1 MTQEGTKEKMLYQ
14 VWKGNN
20 RFLFGGRLIIGSD
33 VKGLFL
39 SILLIVGPATAF
51 CVQVNSI
58 IAHKIEEHQDA
69 GYWYLVLIIGVVLT
83 VMALIFLFLTSST
96 EPGVIPRRSKPTGFD
111 EDPDISTPFTEG
123 HDKTSNKNLPKWKN
137 VIVNG
142 HTIMVKYCDTC
153 LLYRPP
159 RASHCSICNN
169 CVQKYDHH
177 CEWLGQCIGLRNF
190 RFFYFFISTLTI
202 LSVYIFIISW
212 IKLRQHG
219 GGLGKAIQQDIVSDV
234 LIVYCSIA
242 GLCVGC
248 LTTFHFSMIC
258 INQTT
263 HENLRRQRG
272 KEDNPYNKGILHNF
286 KEVFFHNIPP
296 SLVDFRSIV
305 HEKENALSMKTNPPN
320 PKGSINISN
329 EKIE

>member
-1 MTQEGTKEKMLYQ
+1 
-14 VWKGNN
+14 
-20 RFLFGGRLIIGSD
+20 
-33 VKGLFL
+33 
-39 SILLIVGPATAF
+39 
-51 CVQVNSI
+51 
-58 IAHKIEEHQDA
+58 
-69 GYWYLVLIIGVVLT
+69 
-83 VMALIFLFLTSST
+83 MALIFLFLTSST

-177 CEWLGQCIGLRNF
+177 CEWLGQCIGL
-190 RFFYFFISTLTI
+190 
-202 LSVYIFIISW
+202 
-212 IKLRQHG
+212 
-219 GGLGKAIQQDIVSDV
+219 
-234 LIVYCSIA
+234 
-242 GLCVGC
+242 
-248 LTTFHFSMIC
+248 
-258 INQTT
+258 TT